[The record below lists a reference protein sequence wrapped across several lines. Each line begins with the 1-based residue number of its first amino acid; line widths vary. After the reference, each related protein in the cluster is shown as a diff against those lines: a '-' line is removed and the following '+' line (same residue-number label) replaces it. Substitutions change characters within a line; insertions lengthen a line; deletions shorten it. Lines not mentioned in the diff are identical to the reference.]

1 MGPIHRT
8 RPRPSP
14 RRGFTLIELLV
25 VIAIIAVL
33 IALLLPAVQAAREAA
48 RRSQCTNNL
57 KQIMLAMHNYESSN
71 STFPPGFCWQY
82 GPVFGYTDAPSELVR
97 LTQFFEQG
105 AIYNAMNFSLGM
117 YFAANTTVCGTGL
130 SLLWCPSDGAIVG
143 LRYSYPAGSG
153 AVFDGNLP
161 LPMTYSSY
169 CGSLGTWNYFP
180 LKSGNDQTLLNAM
193 NGMFQYIG
201 LPAGVDPVPIY
212 GNPVLNTG
220 GVSPVKIASITDGL
234 SNTIAWGEH
243 AHGLFS
249 QQGTTDQQGQT
260 INDFYCW
267 NWWVSAN
274 YGDTVFTSLYP
285 INPQRKVG
293 GGYSDQ
299 NQGDIMVMSA
309 SSFHPGG
316 ANFAFADGSVKFLK
330 DSISSWQL
338 TNQGGNL
345 IPSGYTVTMLPGLF
359 RPQAYFTVSNPAA
372 VRMGVYQQ
380 LSTRNG
386 GEVVSSDGY

>member
-71 STFPPGFCWQY
+71 GSFPPGFCWNY
-82 GPVFGYTDAPSELVR
+82 GPVYGYTDAPSELVR
-97 LTQFFEQG
+97 LSQFFEQG
-105 AIYNAMNFSLGM
+105 TLFNAQNFM
-117 YFAANTTVCGTGL
+117 VAEYFAANTTVMGAGL

-143 LRYSYPAGSG
+143 LRYTYPAGSG
-153 AVFDGNLP
+153 AVFDSNGAM
-161 LPMTYSSY
+161 PMTYSSY
-169 CGSLGTWNYFP
+169 CGSLGTWSYFP
-180 LKSGNDQTLLNAM
+180 LASGNDLTLLNAM
-193 NGMFQYIG
+193 NGMFSYIG
-201 LPAGVDPVPIY
+201 LPGGVNPVPIY
-212 GNPVLNTG
+212 GSPVQNTG
-220 GVSPVKIASITDGL
+220 GISPVKIAMITDGL
-234 SNTIAWGEH
+234 SNTIAWSEH

-249 QQGTTDQQGQT
+249 QSPTTNQGGQS
-260 INDFYCW
+260 ILDFYCW

-274 YGDTVFTSLYP
+274 YGDTVFTSFYP

-316 ANFAFADGSVKFLK
+316 ANFAFADGSVRFLK
-330 DSISSWQL
+330 DTISSWQL

-345 IPSGYTVTMLPGLF
+345 VPSGYTVTTLPGLF
-359 RPQAYFTVSNPAA
+359 RNQTYFTASNASA
-372 VRMGVYQQ
+372 RMGVYQQ

-386 GEVVSSDGY
+386 GEVVSSDSY

>member
-71 STFPPGFCWQY
+71 GSFPPGFCWQY
-82 GPVFGYTDAPSELVR
+82 GLAGLGYTDACNQLVR
-97 LTQFFEQG
+97 LSQFFEQG

-117 YFAANTTVCGTGL
+117 YFAANTTVTGAGL
-130 SLLWCPSDGAIVG
+130 SLIWCPSDGSIVG
-143 LRYSYPAGSG
+143 LRYVYPAGSG
-153 AVFDGNLP
+153 LPFDGASLTM
-161 LPMTYSSY
+161 PMCYSSY
-169 CGSLGTWNYFP
+169 SGSLGTWTYFP
-180 LKSGNDQTLLNAM
+180 TNSGNDLTLLNAM
-193 NGMFQYIG
+193 NGMFSYIG
-201 LPAGVDPVPIY
+201 LPAGVNPVPIY
-212 GNPVLNTG
+212 GSPVPNTG
-220 GVSPVKIASITDGL
+220 GISPVKIAMITDGL
-234 SNTIAWGEH
+234 SNTIAWSEH
-243 AHGLFS
+243 AHGLFNN
-249 QQGTTDQQGQT
+249 QTDSMG

-274 YGDTVFTSLYP
+274 YGDTVFTEFYP
-285 INPQRKVG
+285 INPQNKVG
-293 GGYSDQ
+293 KGYSDA

-316 ANFAFADGSVKFLK
+316 ANFGFADGSVRFLK
-330 DSISSWQL
+330 DTISSWQL

-345 IPSGYTVTMLPGLF
+345 VPSGYTVTLLPGLF
-359 RPQAYFTVSNPAA
+359 RQQSYFTVSNPAA

-380 LSTRNG
+380 LATRNG
-386 GEVVSSDGY
+386 GEVVSADSY